1 MQALKQPTADHYVV
15 NNCVR
20 VKLMESPI
28 DLNGKNRNS
37 LEVALYTVTH
47 IPAQLT
53 GPSKGAYAEGYSC
66 RALNRE

>member
-1 MQALKQPTADHYVV
+1 MQALKQPAADHCVV

-28 DLNGKNRNS
+28 DLNGKNRNG

-47 IPAQLT
+47 IP
-53 GPSKGAYAEGYSC
+53 PH
-66 RALNRE
+66 NRVH